1 MLLIFQY
8 HFSNWE
14 HGFVNC
20 LFASH
25 VTEPGSTLTEPGAV
39 IKFSDF
45 SSYPVHVCYNDYLI
59 PVITSIRNNGVR
71 I

>member
-8 HFSNWE
+8 DLSNWE

-20 LFASH
+20 LFANH
-25 VTEPGSTLTEPGAV
+25 VTEPGSTLTVPGGV

-45 SSYPVHVCYNDYLI
+45 GSYPGTRML
-59 PVITSIRNNGVR
+59 
-71 I
+71 